1 MNRVNA
7 PCRCAQA
14 LELTQMAKK
23 GAHFRCPQHYCAVC
37 RKSGDGVDMVK
48 CIRCPTAYH
57 SSCMPKDIQRLLPHA
72 KVWPRHHL
80 CIPCHHLHVP
90 CYHLYVPCYHLH
102 IPCHHL
108 HISYH
113 LHVPCYHLHIPCHH
127 LPTPC
132 HHLHVPCK
140 YLHTPCHHLHIP
152 CHHLQRFTLLVVEG
166 QELSCT
172 YLAHHELES
181 VESVSLLLLLL
192 LFSLLLSLLLSQLLL
207 LQCQIQLLFA
217 ECCHL

>member
-1 MNRVNA
+1 MAA

-80 CIPCHHLHVP
+80 
-90 CYHLYVPCYHLH
+90 H
-102 IPCHHL
+102 I
-108 HISYH
+108 
-113 LHVPCYHLHIPCHH
+113 
-127 LPTPC
+127 
-132 HHLHVPCK
+132 
-140 YLHTPCHHLHIP
+140 PCHHLHIP
-152 CHHLQRFTLLVVEG
+152 CHHLQTASVPASKASIGSQCSAMSGITLCQRFTMRVTE
-166 QELSCT
+166 
-172 YLAHHELES
+172 ES
-181 VESVSLLLLLL
+181 PCHAGGAM
-192 LFSLLLSLLLSQLLL
+192 
-207 LQCQIQLLFA
+207 LQPRGPAPGALPAPPCP
-217 ECCHL
+217 

>member
-1 MNRVNA
+1 MNRVTA

-80 CIPCHHLHVP
+80 RIPCHHLHT
-90 CYHLYVPCYHLH
+90 PCYHLH
-102 IPCHHL
+102 T
-108 HISYH
+108 
-113 LHVPCYHLHIPCHH
+113 PCYHP
-127 LPTPC
+127 
-132 HHLHVPCK
+132 
-140 YLHTPCHHLHIP
+140 HIP

-192 LFSLLLSLLLSQLLL
+192 LLALLLSLLLSS
-207 LQCQIQLLFA
+207 
-217 ECCHL
+217 